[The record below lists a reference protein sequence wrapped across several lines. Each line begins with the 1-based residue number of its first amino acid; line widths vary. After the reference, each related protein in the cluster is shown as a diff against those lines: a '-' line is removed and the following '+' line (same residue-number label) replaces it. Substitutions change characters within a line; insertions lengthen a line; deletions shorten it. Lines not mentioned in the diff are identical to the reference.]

1 MTLQAAKE
9 KRQKMAKT
17 LIGKVDAD
25 AATSPDYI
33 YDLALAYSQLK
44 SDANREAFIEAWV
57 AGRDHAA
64 QFDDHIL
71 HAGRTRIATERR
83 RLVGRLLAANA
94 CSLCGE
100 SKNAVDQAHVGR
112 NGGATDSSGTTRGV
126 GAVVAKK
133 LVEALKEGRVAILCL
148 MCHRAKSVCRRL

>member
-71 HAGRTRIATERR
+71 HAGRTRIATRN
-83 RLVGRLLAANA
+83 VAGWWGA
-94 CSLCGE
+94 CSLQTPARCAE
-100 SKNAVDQAHVGR
+100 
-112 NGGATDSSGTTRGV
+112 
-126 GAVVAKK
+126 
-133 LVEALKEGRVAILCL
+133 
-148 MCHRAKSVCRRL
+148 RAKTP